1 MYRVE
6 LMPRAIKDL
15 KTLPKPEAGR
25 IVDKLQGLE
34 ESLTGDIKKL
44 TNISP
49 GYRLRV
55 GNYRVLLEIERR
67 NIIVYRVKHRRE
79 SYRSYR

>member
-25 IVDKLQGLE
+25 IVDKLRGLE

-44 TNISP
+44 TNTSP

-55 GNYRVLLEIERR
+55 GNYRVLFEMEGR

-79 SYRSYR
+79 SYR